1 MSRIVEVLN
10 QAKEKFISVNEAV
23 HMLAK
28 EGEST
33 PIQAATFLLHH
44 DADKALT
51 GYRMD
56 DAFRLYEV
64 DWEYGRY
71 DAVFCALHDFMSP
84 NAPKINND
92 GRIIEIGEE
101 VGWKRVEFVD
111 FALIEFAIDLD
122 IRPKGS
128 TTSQIKPPPRPS
140 PVVVVSPD
148 LLIKLAEAEQKAKRL
163 EQELTEK
170 DMHICGLEA
179 YRESAQSHEEDLA
192 EAEQEIGFL
201 NERLAAV
208 TKECDALRARLEAAS
223 EPVTM
228 PPLILIAID
237 VFKEHW
243 GGQIEPSVDARA
255 RANQEAIVAS
265 LKETHPEMTDAI
277 AKAIDKVASPID
289 RDPKNKNGSYRLN
302 LLS

>member
-28 EGEST
+28 EGEGT

-208 TKECDALRARLEAAS
+208 TVERDALRAQLEAVS
-223 EPVTM
+223 EPATM
-228 PPLILIAID
+228 PPLIRIAIE
-237 VFKEHW
+237 VFQEHW
-243 GGQIEPSVDARA
+243 HGQIEPDENTRA
-255 RANQEAIVAS
+255 RTIQNVIT
-265 LKETHPEMTDAI
+265 KAI
-277 AKAIDKVASPID
+277 AEKYPRMTKATVNAVEKVASPID
-289 RDPKNKNGSYRLN
+289 RDRSNPSEKYPF
-302 LLS
+302 